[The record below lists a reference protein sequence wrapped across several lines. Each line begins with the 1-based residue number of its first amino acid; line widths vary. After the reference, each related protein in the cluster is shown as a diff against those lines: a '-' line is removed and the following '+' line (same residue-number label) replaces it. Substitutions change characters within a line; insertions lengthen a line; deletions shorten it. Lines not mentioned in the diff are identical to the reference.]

1 MSFQE
6 AELNELGLEFKYNV
20 ANKSNIQINIDYFN
34 FAYNDLANSPIAFEM
49 LEGLLPGNNAKW
61 SALFQT
67 QLSKYLQ
74 LNLSYLGRV
83 AEGGKVIHNGQA
95 QLRAFF

>member
-1 MSFQE
+1 
-6 AELNELGLEFKYNV
+6 
-20 ANKSNIQINIDYFN
+20 
-34 FAYNDLANSPIAFEM
+34 M

-74 LNLSYLGRV
+74 LNLSYLGRLG
-83 AEGGKVIHNGQA
+83 EGGRAIHNGQA

>member
-1 MSFQE
+1 MASQK
-6 AELNELGLEFKYNV
+6 AELNELGVEFKYNV
-20 ANKSNIQINIDYFN
+20 ANKSNIQINIDYFK
-34 FAYNDLANSPIAFEM
+34 FDYNDVSSTSIAFEM
-49 LEGLLPGNNAKW
+49 LEGLLPGNNGKW

-83 AEGGKVIHNGQA
+83 AEDSNVIHNGQA